1 MTPLTVEAY
10 DGDKARKGMAP
21 DRVDPRFPFRVEA
34 LVVDSLAYDLIL
46 GHDFMSHYGLDI
58 QYSATPIQI
67 VGNPPLKEPSS
78 LPWFVEHPVQ
88 AANLKGKAESYCL
101 SSQHTSCAATSP
113 DNDSFDLSCPEYLV
127 AGAGTKINVVPL
139 TDEELREKGWPIPR
153 SSSAPTPSATSVPPA
168 SDLVAAG
175 MWPPPGYEDTDD
187 LQDDP
192 LADPLRFAV
201 PDFRDT
207 SIQLPEFCSSPSE
220 EQRPVAALC
229 EEFSDLFAVRPGFCN
244 SASHCINTGS
254 NSPLCER
261 VRPLPHRWREEVSAM
276 LQEMESLGVIR
287 RSTSPWR
294 FPCVFV
300 PKKNGKVR
308 MCIDYRGL
316 NRLCETEA
324 YPVPRPDD
332 VQEHLRNAK
341 YFTTLD
347 LRSGYWQVPVR
358 PEDQAKTAFCPGPG
372 FPLYEWL
379 RMPFGLASAPATFQ
393 RLMDSLVGDLPFV
406 KCYLDDLLIFSSSLE
421 EHLAH
426 LRQVFELLRAAGLT
440 IAAEK
445 CAIAETSVDYLGHTF
460 GPSGMTPDIKKVE
473 TILRWPVPGSV
484 PELRSFLGLANY
496 YRGFLP
502 HFSER
507 TRPLYELLTESIKL
521 KTSALLPWTDTCEAA
536 MVDVKENLA
545 RLPLLTYPDFT
556 RPFQLITDASDVAIG
571 GVLEQDGAP
580 LSFFSQALTSTQRR
594 WPVYEREAFAIFRS
608 LERFRNLLLG
618 YPLEL
623 IVFTDHKPLTFLETS
638 TTPKVQ
644 RWMLS
649 LCQYSFSIQYRPGKD
664 NVVADALSRLPS
676 ARSDMDIEQSEP
688 PVHPAAMLA
697 PVCLGSGLVYQLNME
712 TLKKEQFADSNL
724 WWVMKKLLGE
734 RSDDRDERFS
744 LYAARLLEFSLEDGV
759 LMYTREVCDGRQPQ
773 AVPVIPSLL
782 KDRMLYEAHE
792 LQGHQGLQATRRWL
806 QSRCYWLDME
816 DDVRL
821 HLYCC
826 SKCFPSTTDS
836 EGEEPYRPAMMAT
849 LASFVLDDSS
859 ARPVVAGNVSGVRP
873 VIPSALVTASEE
885 WSREDIRLR
894 QDEDDVIRLVKERLR
909 DQQPFGRA
917 AMRDPLFRL

>member
-1 MTPLTVEAY
+1 
-10 DGDKARKGMAP
+10 
-21 DRVDPRFPFRVEA
+21 
-34 LVVDSLAYDLIL
+34 
-46 GHDFMSHYGLDI
+46 
-58 QYSATPIQI
+58 
-67 VGNPPLKEPSS
+67 
-78 LPWFVEHPVQ
+78 
-88 AANLKGKAESYCL
+88 
-101 SSQHTSCAATSP
+101 
-113 DNDSFDLSCPEYLV
+113 
-127 AGAGTKINVVPL
+127 
-139 TDEELREKGWPIPR
+139 
-153 SSSAPTPSATSVPPA
+153 
-168 SDLVAAG
+168 
-175 MWPPPGYEDTDD
+175 
-187 LQDDP
+187 
-192 LADPLRFAV
+192 
-201 PDFRDT
+201 
-207 SIQLPEFCSSPSE
+207 
-220 EQRPVAALC
+220 
-229 EEFSDLFAVRPGFCN
+229 
-244 SASHCINTGS
+244 
-254 NSPLCER
+254 
-261 VRPLPHRWREEVSAM
+261 
-276 LQEMESLGVIR
+276 
-287 RSTSPWR
+287 
-294 FPCVFV
+294 
-300 PKKNGKVR
+300 
-308 MCIDYRGL
+308 
-316 NRLCETEA
+316 TEA

-332 VQEHLRNAK
+332 VQEHLGNAK

-676 ARSDMDIEQSEP
+676 ARSDMDIEQPEP

-697 PVCLGSGLVYQLNME
+697 PVCLGSGLVHQLDME
-712 TLKKEQFADSNL
+712 VLKKEQFADSDL
-724 WWVMKKLLGE
+724 RRVMKRLFGE

-759 LMYTREVCDGRQPQ
+759 LMYTREVCDGRQPRV
-773 AVPVIPSLL
+773 VPVIPSSL

-885 WSREDIRLR
+885 WSKEDIRLR

-917 AMRDPLFRL
+917 AMRDPLFRPYRKLWSVLFLDDSDLLVRMVKYLPDDEKSYVPVIPESLRKPLLYKFHDLGGHFGKQHMWDRMRRLCFWPGMNVDITDYVAQCDRCLTIKARQQPASALVPFPVGAPWHTIAVDFLFVGPSNEGSTKLLVIVDHFTRWADAYVVKGEGSIDALAPLLQLFSQFGPPARILSDQGPGFESDVFCNALKILGISK